1 MNRVKHRAVT
11 PLLAVVMAATTA
23 VGLAAC
29 GGDGE
34 NADTATTP
42 PSSAI
47 ERPLERVD
55 GAAVGRVEG
64 SEMFIAVLDD
74 GTNVRAY
81 LCNGTVDEG
90 TLDLWFDGSWD
101 RSGPVTTLRAAKLAL
116 TIERSGDGYTGEL
129 HTADGKQFAFTA
141 TVPQDEAAG
150 LLKLQ
155 RHDPDT
161 GEIVDKHAIVLDNG
175 DMRGAF
181 APIVTTCRYVKKTR
195 VLADGTT
202 QEYYV
207 QVCR

>member
-1 MNRVKHRAVT
+1 
-11 PLLAVVMAATTA
+11 
-23 VGLAAC
+23 
-29 GGDGE
+29 
-34 NADTATTP
+34 
-42 PSSAI
+42 
-47 ERPLERVD
+47 
-55 GAAVGRVEG
+55 
-64 SEMFIAVLDD
+64 
-74 GTNVRAY
+74 
-81 LCNGTVDEG
+81 
-90 TLDLWFDGSWD
+90 
-101 RSGPVTTLRAAKLAL
+101 
-116 TIERSGDGYTGEL
+116 
-129 HTADGKQFAFTA
+129 
-141 TVPQDEAAG
+141 VPQDEAAG

>member
-116 TIERSGDGYTGEL
+116 TIG
-129 HTADGKQFAFTA
+129 AAVTA
-141 TVPQDEAAG
+141 TPVNCTPRTVSNSPSPP
-150 LLKLQ
+150 LCH
-155 RHDPDT
+155 RTRPPD
-161 GEIVDKHAIVLDNG
+161 
-175 DMRGAF
+175 
-181 APIVTTCRYVKKTR
+181 C
-195 VLADGTT
+195 
-202 QEYYV
+202 
-207 QVCR
+207 